1 MDNIIV
7 RTKYAE
13 QLRQYKN
20 KAIVKVLTG
29 QRRVGKSF
37 LLKQFINEIQQTEH
51 EANIIY
57 LNKEDIRFASVQTSA
72 DLHQYVLDNSKE
84 NTVNYVFIDEI
95 QEISEFEKAIRSL
108 LLDPKFDIYCTGSNA
123 TMLSGELAT
132 FLSGRYIEI
141 PVHSLS
147 YPEFLQFH
155 RLENISSSLLLYM
168 KYGGMPFL
176 KHLELTDDLVFD
188 YLKGIYNT
196 VVYRD
201 IIKRNDIRNNVFLEN
216 LIQFL
221 ADNIGQLFSAR
232 SISNYLKSQ
241 QTAVAVSQ
249 IINYLHYLN
258 EAYFLHRVKRYD
270 IVGKKIF
277 EIGEKY
283 YFEDLGL
290 RNTIYEYKQTDIAK
304 LMENVVYKHLIYC
317 GYDIKIGYVG
327 QAEIDFVARKKG
339 ETMYIQVCYLLS
351 DQSTIDREYGNL
363 AKIKDNYLKIVVSMD
378 EFSGNSFQGI
388 QHIQLKEFLT
398 KQW

>member
-290 RNTIYEYKQTDIAK
+290 RNTIYEYKQADIAK
-304 LMENVVYKHLIYC
+304 LMENMVYKHLIYC

>member
-168 KYGGMPFL
+168 KYGGL
-176 KHLELTDDLVFD
+176 SR
-188 YLKGIYNT
+188 YNKT
-196 VVYRD
+196 
-201 IIKRNDIRNNVFLEN
+201 KRH
-216 LIQFL
+216 
-221 ADNIGQLFSAR
+221 
-232 SISNYLKSQ
+232 
-241 QTAVAVSQ
+241 T
-249 IINYLHYLN
+249 
-258 EAYFLHRVKRYD
+258 
-270 IVGKKIF
+270 
-277 EIGEKY
+277 
-283 YFEDLGL
+283 
-290 RNTIYEYKQTDIAK
+290 KQ
-304 LMENVVYKHLIYC
+304 C
-317 GYDIKIGYVG
+317 
-327 QAEIDFVARKKG
+327 
-339 ETMYIQVCYLLS
+339 
-351 DQSTIDREYGNL
+351 
-363 AKIKDNYLKIVVSMD
+363 
-378 EFSGNSFQGI
+378 FSGKPHPISGR
-388 QHIQLKEFLT
+388 
-398 KQW
+398 

>member
-155 RLENISSSLLLYM
+155 RLENNTTSLQLYM

-201 IIKRNDIRNNVFLEN
+201 IIKRNDIRNNIFLEN

-232 SISNYLKSQ
+232 SISNYLKSL

-258 EAYFLHRVKRYD
+258 EAYFVHRVKRYD

-290 RNTIYEYKQTDIAK
+290 RNTIYEYKQADIAK

-378 EFSGNSFQGI
+378 DFSGNSFQGI

>member
-51 EANIIY
+51 KANIIY

-258 EAYFLHRVKRYD
+258 EAYFVHRVKRYD

>member
-29 QRRVGKSF
+29 QRRVGKSI

-155 RLENISSSLLLYM
+155 RLENNTTSLQLYM

-290 RNTIYEYKQTDIAK
+290 RNTIYEYKQADIAK
-304 LMENVVYKHLIYC
+304 LMENMVYKHLIYC

>member
-258 EAYFLHRVKRYD
+258 EAYFVHRVKRYD

-290 RNTIYEYKQTDIAK
+290 RNTIYEYKQADIAK
-304 LMENVVYKHLIYC
+304 LMENMVYKHLIYC

>member
-155 RLENISSSLLLYM
+155 RLENNTTSLLLYM

-258 EAYFLHRVKRYD
+258 EAYFVHRVKRYD

-290 RNTIYEYKQTDIAK
+290 RNTIYEYKQADIAK
-304 LMENVVYKHLIYC
+304 LMENMVYKHLIYC

>member
-155 RLENISSSLLLYM
+155 RLENISSSLLLYI

-290 RNTIYEYKQTDIAK
+290 RNTIYEYKQADIAK
-304 LMENVVYKHLIYC
+304 LMENMVYKHLIYC